1 MAVGS
6 SPEDVHGYARAV
18 REKSRGEKQ
27 DSPGFRLPSVLRP
40 AGLLSLNLRGRSFT
54 VPANGCLATLLLRW
68 LHEGSR
74 TVLNRTPQ
82 IAWG

>member
-27 DSPGFRLPSVLRP
+27 KDWNAPR
-40 AGLLSLNLRGRSFT
+40 
-54 VPANGCLATLLLRW
+54 
-68 LHEGSR
+68 EEKQKK
-74 TVLNRTPQ
+74 NRTAEEKQ
-82 IAWG
+82 DEEK